1 MAEHDFCPTP
11 DKGGFK
17 EAVCI
22 DAMRIYD
29 SCSDK
34 DCLEDIRVLFPK
46 AQQDLVNCATNV
58 RIRDVE
64 VLTVYLDLQPVP
76 FNKGF
81 YSVDMTFFFDVSLD
95 LFRAPASGPVA
106 VHGIS
111 IFSKKVILYGSEGN
125 VKMFTSD
132 GSPDEVDNTDCKVL
146 PKATVQVAQPVAL
159 SARICDGNHHC
170 CEPCCRIPESICNRY
185 GGEFETGNCGRAVYA
200 TIGLFIIVQI
210 VRNVQMLIPAYDF
223 CIPEKECETSSD
235 NPCELFRRIEFPTD
249 EFFPPKAGDCGCGC
263 GDRS

>member
-1 MAEHDFCPTP
+1 M
-11 DKGGFK
+11 
-17 EAVCI
+17 
-22 DAMRIYD
+22 
-29 SCSDK
+29 
-34 DCLEDIRVLFPK
+34 LFPK
-46 AQQDLVNCATNV
+46 AQQELVNCATNV

-132 GSPDEVDNTDCKVL
+132 GSDEEIDNTGCKVL
-146 PKATVQVAQPVAL
+146 PKATVQVAQPIAL
-159 SARICDGNHHC
+159 SARICDANRCC
-170 CEPCCRIPESICNRY
+170 CEPCCRIPECICKRY
-185 GGEFETGNCGRAVYA
+185 GGEFETGNCG
-200 TIGLFIIVQI
+200 G
-210 VRNVQMLIPAYDF
+210 
-223 CIPEKECETSSD
+223 SSM
-235 NPCELFRRIEFPTD
+235 PPSGCLSSSRLSAMCRCS
-249 EFFPPKAGDCGCGC
+249 FPPMTSVCRKKSAKALPITPVNCSGALSSPPTSFSRPKPETVDAVSAAEPFEKPKSSLNAKKSGPVTTGPDIFL
-263 GDRS
+263 GRF